1 MNAISRLLNPRS
13 VAVIGASADVKKTAG
28 RPVAY
33 LRKHGYAGDIYPVNP
48 RADNIDGLRCY
59 PDIASLPAVPDVG
72 IVLLGAERAHVAVR
86 ELAQRGTAAAI
97 VLASGY
103 TEVGAEGARRQA
115 ELIEA
120 AGDMR
125 LLGPNTIGLV
135 NLTDNIVL
143 SASGALEMDHFP
155 IGSIGVV
162 SQSGGILGALLSRA
176 AARGIGLSKLI
187 STSNEVDLELADFID
202 YLADDEATKVIAL
215 YVESVRNP
223 EKFRA
228 AALKAAHAGKPV
240 VAFKI
245 GRSEAGA
252 KAAVSH
258 TGALAGADSMYD
270 ALFKQVGVIRAQS
283 FGDLL
288 DIPVAL
294 ATGRALRGNRVAIL
308 TSTGGAGTL
317 VSDSL
322 GVSGFDTPA
331 PDAETAAR
339 LRALQTGDHA
349 ALDRNP
355 IDVTLAG
362 LQPDLLRGAIRAL
375 LASPSYD
382 ALAIIVGSSSLAM
395 PELMAGAIQ
404 DCLPE
409 SDKPVIA
416 FVSPHAPAVGALLT
430 QRGVPA
436 FAAAESCTVALAG
449 MLRHAQWQAPA
460 DADPVDPVD
469 VTDLLSGVSVGE
481 SHGVSVG
488 ESGGMLGAASG
499 VASGEAAAGSPSPAS
514 SVSLDE
520 AQAKQLFA
528 RFGVPCA
535 GETVVVS
542 PAEAERAAQA
552 YGGRVVLKILT
563 GEITHKSDV
572 GGVAVNLTPEQVGA
586 RLTAMKDEVQG
597 KTGITVR
604 RFLVQEM
611 VAGGTELIL
620 GMHRDPLGTAILLGM
635 GGITAELF
643 KDTTM
648 RLLPGDGRG
657 LSRDEALDMV
667 RELKTWPLL
676 DGFRGRPKADVA
688 ALVSAIVAFS
698 QMTAQLGD
706 RLVEA
711 EINPVFVLPEGQG
724 VRAAD
729 GVVVLDASSVVLDAS
744 S

>member
-48 RADNIDGLRCY
+48 RADHIDGLRCY
-59 PDIASLPAVPDVG
+59 PDIASLPGVPDVG

-135 NLTDNIVL
+135 NLTGNIVL

-155 IGSIGVV
+155 VGSIGVV

-215 YVESVRNP
+215 YVESVRHP

-228 AALKAAHAGKPV
+228 AALKAARAGKPV

-270 ALFKQVGVIRAQS
+270 ALFKEVGVIRAQS

-294 ATGRALRGNRVAIL
+294 ATGRTLRGNRVAIL

-416 FVSPHAPAVGALLT
+416 FVSPHAPAVAALLT

-449 MLRHAQWQAPA
+449 MLHHAQWKAPTLA
-460 DADPVDPVD
+460 DAVAPVD
-469 VTDLLSGVSVGE
+469 VTDLLSGVS
-481 SHGVSVG
+481 
-488 ESGGMLGAASG
+488 
-499 VASGEAAAGSPSPAS
+499 GEA
-514 SVSLDE
+514 SLDE

-572 GGVAVNLTPEQVGA
+572 GGVAVNLTPDLVGA
-586 RLTAMKDEVQG
+586 RLTAMKDEVHG
-597 KTGITVR
+597 KTGVMVQ

-657 LSRDEALDMV
+657 LSRDDALEMV
-667 RELKTWPLL
+667 HELKTWPLL
-676 DGFRGRPKADVA
+676 DGFRGRPKADVP
-688 ALVSAIVAFS
+688 ALVQAIVAFS
-698 QMTAQLGD
+698 QMTAQLGE

-711 EINPVFVLPEGQG
+711 EINPVFVLPEGKG

-729 GVVVLDASSVVLDAS
+729 GVVVLGAAA
-744 S
+744 